1 MQRVQITHHINVPDP
16 IKVARYRTAPHLGP
30 RLLFFT
36 GGTALKTLSQELLSY
51 THNSIHIITPFD
63 SGGSSAEIRKH
74 FNMLGV
80 GDLRNR
86 LMALADRSLQGNPQI
101 FDLFAY
107 RLPKDA
113 EPADL
118 RERLRKLIDG
128 KDPLITRIHDPMRK
142 LIRSHLRFFSERMP
156 DNFELRGASIGNLIL
171 TGGYFNYNRH
181 IDPVIYL
188 FSKLVEARGIVRPV
202 INMDLHL
209 AAELA
214 DGSVIPG
221 QHNITG
227 KEATPLASPIK
238 RLFLTRERDPR
249 EDGAPCEEAEP
260 PVVRRKVSDLI
271 KTAEIICYPMG
282 SFYSSVIANL
292 LPRGVGSAIA
302 ETNCPKVYVPN
313 LGNDPEM
320 VGMGLFDAVRTLLSY
335 LEKSCNQATA
345 RDRLLNFLLID
356 TKRGKYPQPLHLD
369 KIRRFGVEILDVEMV
384 SEHSA
389 PYLDPNKVIEHVLSL
404 V

>member
-1 MQRVQITHHINVPDP
+1 MQRIQITHHINVPDP
-16 IKVARYRTAPHLGP
+16 VKVARYRTAPHLGP
-30 RLLFFT
+30 RVLFFS
-36 GGTALKTLSQELLSY
+36 GGTALKTLSQELINY

-63 SGGSSAEIRKH
+63 SGGSSAEIRKN
-74 FNMLGV
+74 FSMLGV
-80 GDLRNR
+80 GDIRNR
-86 LMALADRSLQGNPQI
+86 LMALADRSLKGNPQI

-107 RLPKDA
+107 RFPKDA

-118 RERLRKLIDG
+118 RERLRKLIEG
-128 KDPLITRIHDPMRK
+128 KDPLVTRIHDPMRK

-171 TGGYFNYNRH
+171 TGGYFNYSRH

-188 FSKLVEARGIVRPV
+188 FSKLVEARGAVRPV
-202 INMDLHL
+202 INMDLNL

-227 KEATPLASPIK
+227 KEAAPLASPIK

-249 EDGAPCEEAEP
+249 EDGLPPEEVEP
-260 PVVRRKVSDLI
+260 PMVRRKVSDLI

-282 SFYSSVIANL
+282 SFYSSLIANL
-292 LPRGVGSAIA
+292 LPRGVGTAIA
-302 ETNCPKVYVPN
+302 EAQCPKVYVPN

-320 VGMGLFDAVRTLLSY
+320 LGMGLFDAVRTLLFY
-335 LEKSCNQATA
+335 LEKSCSQSIA
-345 RDRLLNFLLID
+345 RDRLLNFVLID
-356 TKRGKYPQPLHLD
+356 TKRGKYPTPLHLE
-369 KIRRFGVEILDVEMV
+369 KIRRFGVEVLDVELV
-384 SEHSA
+384 TEQSA